1 MKGGICMCK
10 ENLNYDKEI
19 GNQIYRLYENI
30 RKLRNSEFT
39 IDLSGVFDENKKE
52 INETLH
58 VSNNLPEKV
67 GGNK

>member
-1 MKGGICMCK
+1 MCK
-10 ENLNYDKEI
+10 DSINYDKEI

-52 INETLH
+52 TNETLH
-58 VSNNLPEKV
+58 MSNNLLEEV
-67 GGNK
+67 GENK

>member
-1 MKGGICMCK
+1 MCK